1 MLELFPLFL
10 KGLGLGVAVAAPVG
24 PVGALCIR
32 RAVNDGKLA
41 AITSGFGA
49 AVADAFYG
57 SVAAFGLTAISA
69 FMIQYKDP
77 AALFGG
83 LFLLFLAY
91 RIGRV
96 ARTPSS
102 SQKVEASKS
111 LWKGF
116 LTTFLLTM
124 TNPTTI
130 LSFVAIFAGIG
141 FIDTG
146 GGGSPAI
153 TLVGGVFLGSAVWW
167 VVLAYLATGLQ
178 RKLGNRFASIVN
190 IASAVIIGL
199 FGMIA
204 LASLLVSKIQ

>member
-32 RAVNDGKLA
+32 RAVKDGKLA
-41 AITSGFGA
+41 AITSGLGA

-57 SVAAFGLTAISA
+57 AVAAFGLTAIST

-91 RIGRV
+91 RIGKT
-96 ARTPSS
+96 ARKPSS
-102 SQKVEASKS
+102 GQKVEARKS

-116 LTTFLLTM
+116 LTTFLLTI

-141 FIDTG
+141 FINTG
-146 GGGSPAI
+146 GGGSPAV

-167 VVLAYLATGLQ
+167 VILAFLATSLQ
-178 RKLGNRFASIVN
+178 KKLGNRFASIVN
-190 IASAVIIGL
+190 IASSVIIGL
-199 FGMIA
+199 FGLVA
-204 LASLLVSKIQ
+204 LASLFVSKIQ